1 MKKILYIDCFSGI
14 SGDMML
20 GSLLDCGLDFND
32 LKKELSKLNING
44 YELDFKQEI
53 VNGINCVSF
62 KINVIEDQPE
72 RSYPQIQEIINKS
85 SLSNK
90 SKSISLSIFDILA
103 KAEAKIHN
111 ETFEELHFHEIGA
124 IDSIIDIV
132 GTAIAIDL
140 LKIDEVYC
148 SPAIPLGGGFI
159 NTSHGKIPVPAP
171 ATLEILKGLPV
182 YSGNFDF
189 EVTTPTGA
197 AILKSLVSCFC
208 DLPLMNILR
217 IGYGKGSRVS
227 KVSEIPNLLRVLIG
241 ELNDFTV
248 NKEFFIKVQDAGFGV
263 QSVIHLVT
271 NLDDISSEIIS
282 YLFDKLLGEGALDVW
297 TEPIL
302 MKKNRQALTLNVLCH
317 EKDEINLSEMIFLE
331 TSTLG
336 IRRQKLQ
343 RFFLKRKDEIVKL
356 PYGEVKVKIGYLN
369 NKIVTCSP
377 EYESCKKLAIKA
389 KKPLKQVYQDAI
401 FFFSTK

>member
-182 YSGNFDF
+182 YSGNYDF

-197 AILKSLVSCFC
+197 AIVAAIRTK
-208 DLPLMNILR
+208 DKLPEEFEIKKIGIGAGKRQYECPGILR
-217 IGYGKGSRVS
+217 
-227 KVSEIPNLLRVLIG
+227 
-241 ELNDFTV
+241 
-248 NKEFFIKVQDAGFGV
+248 AM
-263 QSVIHLVT
+263 
-271 NLDDISSEIIS
+271 IIS
-282 YLFDKLLGEGALDVW
+282 
-297 TEPIL
+297 
-302 MKKNRQALTLNVLCH
+302 
-317 EKDEINLSEMIFLE
+317 
-331 TSTLG
+331 
-336 IRRQKLQ
+336 
-343 RFFLKRKDEIVKL
+343 
-356 PYGEVKVKIGYLN
+356 
-369 NKIVTCSP
+369 
-377 EYESCKKLAIKA
+377 
-389 KKPLKQVYQDAI
+389 
-401 FFFSTK
+401 

>member
-32 LKKELSKLNING
+32 LREELSKLSISG
-44 YELDFKQEI
+44 YEIDFKQEI
-53 VNGINCVSF
+53 TNGIKCTNF
-62 KINVIEDQPE
+62 KVIVTEDQPE
-72 RSYPQIQEIINKS
+72 RSYIQIQEIINKS

-103 KAEAKIHN
+103 QAEAKIHN
-111 ETFEELHFHEIGA
+111 KTFEELHFHEIGA

-140 LKIDEVYC
+140 LEIDEVLC
-148 SPAIPLGGGFI
+148 SQGIPLGRGFI

-182 YSGNFDF
+182 YYGNFDF

-208 DLPLMNILR
+208 NLPLMNILR

-227 KVSEIPNLLRVLIG
+227 NVSEIPNLLRVLIG
-241 ELNDFTV
+241 EQDDFAV
-248 NKEFFIKVQDAGFGV
+248 RKEIFVKVQDAGFGIENIV
-263 QSVIHLVT
+263 HLVT

-282 YLFDKLLGEGALDVW
+282 YLFDKLLVEGALDVW

-302 MKKNRQALTLNVLCH
+302 MKKNRQAITLNVLCY
-317 EKDEINLSEMIFLE
+317 EKDEINLSKKIFLE

-343 RFFLKRKDEIVKL
+343 RFFLKRKDELIKL

-369 NKIVTCSP
+369 DKIVTYSP
-377 EYESCKKLAIKA
+377 EYESCKKLAEKT

-401 FFFSTK
+401 FFFSIK